1 MSEHFHI
8 ELLSNGDIFVI
19 ILSTEM
25 TSVYWKELRNAIS
38 KLRRSNVKVYFDFLY
53 RNGFQNRFFA
63 AIVNKDSILEG
74 RLRGCDMSEYY
85 KRITNLYFRSHI
97 DLLYGSALSKEHR
110 IQFVRVLRSL

>member
-1 MSEHFHI
+1 MSENFHI

>member
-110 IQFVRVLRSL
+110 IQFVRILRSL

>member
-63 AIVNKDSILEG
+63 AIVNKDSILDG

>member
-1 MSEHFHI
+1 MSEHFHV

-25 TSVYWKELRNAIS
+25 TSVYWKELKNVIS
-38 KLRRSNVKVYFDFLY
+38 ELRRSNVKVYFDFLY

-63 AIVNKDSILEG
+63 AMVNNDSLLEG
-74 RLRGCDMSEYY
+74 KLRRCDMSEYY
-85 KRITNLYFRSHI
+85 KRITNLFFRFHI

-110 IQFVRVLRSL
+110 NQFVRVLQSL